1 LDFFNLIALCHSV
14 FPEKTDKGI
23 IYQGSSPDDVAL
35 VKGAAQI
42 GIKFISK
49 DFNELKIYNRLFN
62 SKSYWELVE
71 EMPFDSN
78 RKRMS
83 VIIKNKST
91 NELFLL
97 SKEADNIMLSED

>member
-1 LDFFNLIALCHSV
+1 MLLRV
-14 FPEKTDKGI
+14 YE
-23 IYQGSSPDDVAL
+23 
-35 VKGAAQI
+35 
-42 GIKFISK
+42 
-49 DFNELKIYNRLFN
+49 DFNELKIYNCLLN
-62 SKSYWELVE
+62 SESYWELVE

-97 SKEADNIMLSED
+97 SKI